1 MNRHRSLHHSYKCF
15 SSRCIHIIPFDP
27 QAALRG
33 VVDKAE
39 ISSQTLATRKN
50 GGRGAIF
57 VVLSSPLE
65 RTEMEA
71 MRSGI
76 SPFSGAPKGRNVG
89 VGPGLILFTLP
100 ENITIRGPWTCRTP
114 SPTAPQPEIEIEEL
128 WARRGHWRGSN
139 SSSRPSENRMGPSVN
154 RIRLVNS

>member
-39 ISSQTLATRKN
+39 IVPRLATRKN

-57 VVLSSPLE
+57 VVTSSPLE

-71 MRSGI
+71 MRFGH
-76 SPFSGAPKGRNVG
+76 FSFLGD
-89 VGPGLILFTLP
+89 
-100 ENITIRGPWTCRTP
+100 
-114 SPTAPQPEIEIEEL
+114 S
-128 WARRGHWRGSN
+128 
-139 SSSRPSENRMGPSVN
+139 
-154 RIRLVNS
+154 